1 MSGAVVATP
10 TAQGHRVQVGDLCA
24 MGFRALPYTVR
35 RGRVQRMSAGRSD
48 PSKGKRRRK
57 SSAASSSVQKLTPS
71 CPET

>member
-1 MSGAVVATP
+1 MSGAAVATP

-24 MGFRALPYTVR
+24 MGFRAIPDAVR
-35 RGRVQRMSAGRSD
+35 RGWAQRMSVGRSG